1 MPTILLT
8 PQCCHETAAKQ
19 NFCAFV
25 PQRGYFG
32 CMNCIITAGPTYEPL
47 DDVRRLTNFS
57 TGRLG
62 TELANFLAARG
73 HQVTLLISAQATYSG
88 ERRAQ
93 RVEGFTTTASLRER
107 LQGLAAKKVNAVFHT
122 AAVSDFRFGRIRLQS
137 PHGKLTE
144 IKSKKIPTGEGTLV
158 VELVPTKKIITELR
172 AWFPSAKLVG
182 WKFEAEGKR
191 PDAIRAAEQ
200 QLIQCLTDACVA
212 NGPAYGE
219 GFGLITRSSHVP
231 LADPPKLF
239 DALER
244 LMQG

>member
-8 PQCCHETAAKQ
+8 PECCHETAAKQ
-19 NFCAFV
+19 NFCAFA
-25 PQRGYFG
+25 PRCGYFG
-32 CMNCIITAGPTYEPL
+32 CMNCIVTAGPTYEPL

-62 TELANFLAARG
+62 TELANFLVARG
-73 HQVTLLISAQATYSG
+73 HQVTLLISAQATYGG
-88 ERRAQ
+88 ERRTQ
-93 RVEGFTTTASLRER
+93 RVEVFTTTANLREK
-107 LQGLAAKKVNAVFHT
+107 LQALPAKKVNAVFHT
-122 AAVSDFRFGRIRLQS
+122 AAVSDFRFGRIRRQS

-144 IKSKKIPTGEGTLV
+144 IKSKKIPTAEGALL
-158 VELVPTKKIITELR
+158 VELVPTQKIITELR

-191 PDAIRAAEQ
+191 PDAIYAAEQ
-200 QLIQCLTDACVA
+200 QLLQCLTDACVA

-219 GFGLITRSSHVP
+219 GFGLITRGSHVS
-231 LADPPKLF
+231 LADPPRLF

>member
-1 MPTILLT
+1 MLPR
-8 PQCCHETAAKQ
+8 
-19 NFCAFV
+19 N
-25 PQRGYFG
+25 RGKTKFLCICTSMRYFYR
-32 CMNCIITAGPTYEPL
+32 MNCIVTAGPTYEPL

-62 TELANFLAARG
+62 TELANFLVARG
-73 HQVTLLISAQATYSG
+73 HKVILLISAQATHGG

-93 RVEGFTTTASLRER
+93 GVEVFTTSTNLREQ
-107 LQGLAAKKVNAVFHT
+107 LQALSTRKTNAVFHT

-144 IKSKKIPTGEGTLV
+144 IKSKKIPTVEGTLV
-158 VELVPTKKIITELR
+158 VELVPTRKIITELR

-200 QLIQCLTDACVA
+200 QLTKCLTDACVA

-219 GFGLITRSSHVP
+219 GFGFITRGNHVH

>member
-1 MPTILLT
+1 
-8 PQCCHETAAKQ
+8 
-19 NFCAFV
+19 
-25 PQRGYFG
+25 
-32 CMNCIITAGPTYEPL
+32 MNCIVTAGPTYEPL

-62 TELANFLAARG
+62 TELANFLVARG
-73 HQVTLLISAQATYSG
+73 HQVTLLLSAQATYGG

-93 RVEGFTTTASLRER
+93 RVEGFTTTANLRER
-107 LQGLAAKKVNAVFHT
+107 LQALAAKTVNAVFHT

-158 VELVPTKKIITELR
+158 VELVPTRKIITELR
-172 AWFPSAKLVG
+172 AWFPAAKLVG

-219 GFGLITRSSHVP
+219 GFGLVTRSNHVP
-231 LADPPKLF
+231 LADPPNLF
-239 DALER
+239 AALER